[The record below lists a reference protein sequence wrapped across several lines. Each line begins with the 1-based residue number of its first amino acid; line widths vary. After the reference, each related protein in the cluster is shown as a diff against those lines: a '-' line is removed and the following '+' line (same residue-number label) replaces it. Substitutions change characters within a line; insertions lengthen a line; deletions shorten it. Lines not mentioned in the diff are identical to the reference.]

1 MTYEEKKA
9 ALQMLKD
16 ILGEDAI
23 KEAEKGMRQV
33 EQGAALS
40 MADFGQE
47 FKSYQNGERDTACG
61 VSEWT
66 GPEFDA
72 EGPYYECKACEGGL
86 RGKTPFCPWCGRRM
100 KNHTYTLK
108 DY

>member
-1 MTYEEKKA
+1 MTYEEKQTAQAIRRQLTTTEWMKDQTKSTQKA
-9 ALQMLKD
+9 
-16 ILGEDAI
+16 
-23 KEAEKGMRQV
+23 
-33 EQGAALS
+33 EQGAALFR
-40 MADFGQE
+40 A
-47 FKSYQNGERDTACG
+47 YQNGERDAVCG

-100 KNHTYTLK
+100 LNHTYTLK
-108 DY
+108 DC